1 MSLIYNKIDL
11 TTIQVFFSIVFLLLS
26 MNVVSVGQSI
36 SEMKKDLKDKSG
48 VEFVELS
55 IKLTDQLLEKG
66 QYDQARSYAEEAR
79 KVALDLL
86 NTELIALCINWEAK
100 ALIDDNSIKLFA
112 KAKATK
118 LLRESTALSTD
129 KDLQLQNLLMLK
141 KLAQARGR
149 EMEVREINQQITALQ
164 EGKTTDVT
172 LGAKGVLG
180 KRKQE
185 ALDLI
190 KDAQKDKDSLN
201 QELEQMEDQRERL
214 AKKSQ
219 SLVGV
224 LREREAEFN
233 KLSEEQMKIK
243 YRMLQQNF
251 LLDSMAH
258 VSSMDSLLLANQEIK
273 NAELEA

>member
-1 MSLIYNKIDL
+1 
-11 TTIQVFFSIVFLLLS
+11 
-26 MNVVSVGQSI
+26 
-36 SEMKKDLKDKSG
+36 
-48 VEFVELS
+48 
-55 IKLTDQLLEKG
+55 
-66 QYDQARSYAEEAR
+66 
-79 KVALDLL
+79 
-86 NTELIALCINWEAK
+86 
-100 ALIDDNSIKLFA
+100 
-112 KAKATK
+112 
-118 LLRESTALSTD
+118 
-129 KDLQLQNLLMLK
+129 MLK